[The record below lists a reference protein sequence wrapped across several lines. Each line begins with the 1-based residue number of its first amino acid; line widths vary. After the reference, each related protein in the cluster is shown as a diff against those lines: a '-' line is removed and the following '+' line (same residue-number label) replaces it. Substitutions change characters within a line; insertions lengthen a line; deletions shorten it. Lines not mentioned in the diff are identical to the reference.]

1 MMRMCISTDEF
12 PNVRVYNP
20 NIQKCIYYEK
30 QGICGRVKIYDIKY
44 HTMLQAL
51 SNIQAQ
57 RKHLRI
63 YAKIEKLEQG
73 KLEILR
79 LSGL

>member
-1 MMRMCISTDEF
+1 M
-12 PNVRVYNP
+12 
-20 NIQKCIYYEK
+20 
-30 QGICGRVKIYDIKY
+30 KY

-63 YAKIEKLEQG
+63 YAKIEKLEQD
-73 KLEILR
+73 KLEIWRISVLR
-79 LSGL
+79 NIKIYKFARY